1 MNEREIIQ
9 YINNYVKNTLIDYLG
24 IEFTK
29 AGDNFIEATM
39 PVEQKTYNPARILHG
54 GAMMA
59 LAETVGSAL
68 SYLNINMETHDVRG
82 LEINGNHLKSVSSGF
97 VTARGQIIH
106 KGRQTH
112 VSEIKITDQQGNLLN
127 ISRMTNII
135 VEKQA

>member
-82 LEINGNHLKSVSSGF
+82 L
-97 VTARGQIIH
+97 
-106 KGRQTH
+106 
-112 VSEIKITDQQGNLLN
+112 
-127 ISRMTNII
+127 
-135 VEKQA
+135 